1 MSRGVL
7 LIAHNNQDADYYKMA
22 AITAKRAN
30 KFLDLPVSIITDTDS
45 VSDTG
50 YTFDNT
56 ILVDPNKNNF
66 RKSFNWI
73 NKNRYRVYELSP
85 YDDTLVLDVD
95 YLINSQLLLKSFD
108 INSDFICHNNV
119 RWFFDAGSTE
129 YLNAKN
135 FKTLWATVMR
145 FRKGSKAQQVF
156 QMIQMIQDNYEH
168 YANIYKFMPYTF
180 RNDYALTIALKTVNG
195 HINSP
200 EQFYPWKLLHVATN
214 IKVYRETDTS
224 YVFMIDD
231 KSTNKKMYLKVK
243 DTDFHMLHKKN
254 FLELNV

>member
-1 MSRGVL
+1 MNRGVL
-7 LIAHNNQDADYYKMA
+7 LVAHNNQDADYYKMA
-22 AITAKRAN
+22 VITARRVN
-30 KFLDLPVSIITDTDS
+30 QFLNLPVSIITDESS
-45 VSDTG
+45 VSNLD
-50 YTFDNT
+50 YNFDNT
-56 ILVDPNKNNF
+56 ILVDPNRNNY

-95 YLINSQLLLKSFD
+95 YLINSSQLLKSFTID
-108 INSDFICHNNV
+108 SDFICHNDV
-119 RWFFDAGSTE
+119 RWFFDMGHTE
-129 YLNAKN
+129 YLHARN

-145 FRKGSKAQQVF
+145 FKKGPRAQQIF
-156 QMIQMIQDNYEH
+156 QLIQMVQDNYEH

-195 HINSP
+195 HLYKS
-200 EQFYPWKLLHVATN
+200 EDFYPWKLLHVSNA

-231 KSTNKKMYLKVK
+231 KSTNKKAYLKVK

-254 FLELNV
+254 FLEVNT